1 MNKVSSTRCGQ
12 KIHSMIIKAF
22 FFFLPVVNS
31 RYVLNILFQTF
42 SLLEQ
47 EAMRNYLSHREK
59 KSPTKL
65 MKKKKEQGIYSSAHE
80 PKMN

>member
-1 MNKVSSTRCGQ
+1 
-12 KIHSMIIKAF
+12 
-22 FFFLPVVNS
+22 VVNS

-65 MKKKKEQGIYSSAHE
+65 MKKKKGTRNLQLST
-80 PKMN
+80 

>member
-12 KIHSMIIKAF
+12 KIHSMIIKA

-65 MKKKKEQGIYSSAHE
+65 MKKKRNKEFTAQHTSLR
-80 PKMN
+80 